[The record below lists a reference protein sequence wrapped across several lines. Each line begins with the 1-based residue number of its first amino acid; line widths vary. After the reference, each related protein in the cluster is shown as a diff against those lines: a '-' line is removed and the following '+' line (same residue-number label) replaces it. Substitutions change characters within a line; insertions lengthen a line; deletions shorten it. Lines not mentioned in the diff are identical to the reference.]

1 MQKSTGS
8 DQGAVPSSADFAVRK
23 ARNGAAIRW
32 IINERKGLVTTVSRE
47 SALTCCD
54 MDAFPE
60 FMKHPANRIARSNQA
75 TPGVEGYV
83 FDGANESQMAF
94 WTCGENATSAEHV
107 HDYDEYMVV
116 VQGCYTL
123 VISGRQIAVN
133 AGEEYFIPRGV
144 PHSGEVAAGTRTI
157 HAFGGHRADRE
168 TF

>member
-1 MQKSTGS
+1 
-8 DQGAVPSSADFAVRK
+8 
-23 ARNGAAIRW
+23 
-32 IINERKGLVTTVSRE
+32 
-47 SALTCCD
+47 

-83 FDGANESQMAF
+83 FDGTNGSQMAF
-94 WTCGENATSAEHV
+94 WTCDENATSAEHV
-107 HDYDEYMVV
+107 HDYDEYMLV

-123 VISGRQIAVN
+123 AIHGKQIAVK

-144 PHSGEVAAGTRTI
+144 LHSGEVAAGTRTI

-168 TF
+168 GF

>member
-1 MQKSTGS
+1 MIS
-8 DQGAVPSSADFAVRK
+8 
-23 ARNGAAIRW
+23 
-32 IINERKGLVTTVSRE
+32 
-47 SALTCCD
+47 D

-60 FMKHPANRIARSNQA
+60 FMKHPANRIIRSNQA

-83 FDGANESQMAF
+83 FDGANGSQMAF
-94 WTCGENATSAEHV
+94 WTCSESATSLEHV
-107 HDYDEYMVV
+107 HDYDEYMLV

-123 VISGRQIAVN
+123 VIHGNQIAVN

-168 TF
+168 RSSV